1 MRAFDISGIAASRHF
16 GGIITPAVSN
26 PLRRAIVI
34 GAGTMGAQIAAHLA
48 NAGVEVHLLD
58 VDAAAAAAGWK
69 RALALKPDP
78 LFTPAHAALVRTGA
92 IDEADFGQADW
103 IVEAIV
109 ERLEPKRVLFERV
122 DRQRGPD
129 TIVSSNTSGLPL
141 ASLVEGRSEAFASH
155 FVGTHFFNPPRYM
168 PLVEVIPVAAT
179 SAETITR
186 ARYWLDVR
194 LGRSVVV
201 AKDSPNFIANHIG
214 LYGLFKVLQ
223 AWEEGPFDID
233 TIEAL
238 TGPAIGRPKSA
249 TFRTIDIT
257 GLDVATQ
264 VAKNFVDRTTNP
276 DLQRLFTVGPRIAG
290 LLERGWIGEKAGQGF
305 FKRVQGPGGASDI
318 LVLDPATFDYVPRV
332 PVTRPVLD
340 ALREQR
346 GGAGGR
352 IRALMLGDSAE
363 SAFTRATLGQTL
375 IYAAQVWQDIAHD
388 IDDVDRAMRW
398 GFGWDLG
405 PFEIIDAVGIKELLK
420 AMAVDGAADGRV
432 GHPGDGRLGQPALPN
447 SLADALAGGHNTLR
461 APGTFRAEPAELLIL
476 AGARD
481 RQAVVA
487 SNAAA
492 SILDTGDGIFAVE
505 LHSKMNAIGGDT
517 LAMLAA
523 GIARAEREGVGL
535 VIGTQGQVFSAGANL
550 MLVLMEAQEGEW
562 DSIDAMVREFQRT
575 VLSLRDAQVP
585 VVNAINGL
593 TLGGATEM
601 SLHAAGVQAA
611 AETYMGLV
619 EVGVGLIP
627 GGCGTKEML
636 WRANQQRPSKQADPL
651 PFVQKA
657 FETIG
662 FGAVSTS
669 AAHARTLGFLRHGD
683 GVSMHRS
690 RLHADARE
698 LVQAR
703 AAGYVP
709 GHAPAAIPVGGPD
722 VLAALHLGVHLA
734 HRAGRIG
741 DHDATIGRKLAWILA
756 GGNVPHATEVS
767 EAYLLDLEREAFLSL
782 CGEPKTQERIAY
794 TLKTG
799 KTLRN

>member
-1 MRAFDISGIAASRHF
+1 
-16 GGIITPAVSN
+16 VSI
-26 PLRRAIVI
+26 PLRTAIVI
-34 GAGTMGAQIAAHLA
+34 GAGTMGAQIAAHMA
-48 NAGVEVHLLD
+48 NAGVKVHLLD

-78 LFTPAHAALVRTGA
+78 LFTPGHAALVRTGS
-92 IDEADFGQADW
+92 IDDGDFSAADW

-109 ERLEPKRVLFERV
+109 ERLEPKRALFERI
-122 DRQRGPD
+122 DRQRGAA

-141 ASLVEGRSEAFASH
+141 ASLVEGRSAAFASH

-179 SAETITR
+179 SRETITR
-186 ARYWLDVR
+186 AQHWLEVR

-214 LYGLFKVLQ
+214 LYGLFKVLR
-223 AWEEGPFDID
+223 AWEQGAFDID
-233 TIEAL
+233 TIDAL
-238 TGPAIGRPKSA
+238 TGPTIGRPKSA

-264 VAKNFVDRTTNP
+264 VARNFSDRTS
-276 DLQRLFTVGPRIAG
+276 DAALQSLFAVGPRISG

-305 FKRVQGPGGASDI
+305 FKRVKGAGGASDI
-318 LVLDPATFDYVPRV
+318 QVLDPTTFEYVPRT
-332 PVTRPVLD
+332 PVARPALD

-346 GGAGGR
+346 GGVGGR
-352 IRALMLGDSAE
+352 IKALMLGDSEE
-363 SAFTRATLGQTL
+363 SAFTRATLGDTL
-375 IYAAQVWQDIAHD
+375 LYTARVWQGLAHD

-398 GFGWDLG
+398 GFGWDIG
-405 PFEIIDAVGIKELLK
+405 PFEIIDAVGIRELLG
-420 AMAVDGAADGRV
+420 AMNEGGTADDSPRQTSSDTDAV
-432 GHPGDGRLGQPALPN
+432 PRL
-447 SLADALAGGHNTLR
+447 LADALAAGRNTIR
-461 APGTFRAEPAELLIL
+461 TSPFRAEPAELLIL

-481 RQAVVA
+481 RQAIVQA
-487 SNAAA
+487 NSAA
-492 SILDTGDGIFAVE
+492 SVLDTGDGIFAVE

-517 LAMLAA
+517 LAMIQA
-523 GIARAEREGVGL
+523 GIDRAEREGIGL
-535 VIGTQGQVFSAGANL
+535 VIGTQGPVFSAGANL

-562 DSIDAMVREFQRT
+562 DSIDAMVRSFQRT
-575 VLSLRDAQVP
+575 VLSMRDAQVP
-585 VVNAINGL
+585 VVAAINGL

-601 SLHAAGVQAA
+601 SLHAAGVQAS

-627 GGCGTKEML
+627 AGCGTKEML
-636 WRANQQRPSKQADPL
+636 WRANQQRPSKQADAL

-662 FGAVSTS
+662 FGTVSTS
-669 AAHARTLGFLRHGD
+669 AAHARALGYLRNGD
-683 GVSMHRS
+683 GISMHRS

-756 GGNVPHATEVS
+756 GGDVPHATEVPES
-767 EAYLLDLEREAFLSL
+767 YLLDLEREAFLSL
-782 CGEPKTQERIAY
+782 CGEPRTQERIAY

>member
-1 MRAFDISGIAASRHF
+1 M
-16 GGIITPAVSN
+16 V
-26 PLRRAIVI
+26 
-34 GAGTMGAQIAAHLA
+34 GAGTMGAQIAAHMA

-92 IDEADFGQADW
+92 IDDAAFGEADW

-109 ERLEPKRVLFERV
+109 ERLEPKRSLFERI
-122 DRQRGPD
+122 DRQRGLD

-141 ASLVEGRSEAFASH
+141 ASLVEGRSEAFALH

-179 SAETITR
+179 SEDTIAR
-186 ARYWLDVR
+186 ARHWLDVR

-201 AKDSPNFIANHIG
+201 ARDSPNFIANHIG

-223 AWEEGPFDID
+223 AWEQGPFDID
-233 TIEAL
+233 TIDAM

-264 VAKNFVDRTTNP
+264 VARNFVERTS
-276 DLQRLFTVGPRIAG
+276 DAGLQRLFTMGPRIAG
-290 LLERGWIGEKAGQGF
+290 LVERGWIGEKAGQGF
-305 FKRVQGPGGASDI
+305 FKRSRGAGGASDI
-318 LVLDPATFDYVPRV
+318 LVLDPATFAYVPRV
-332 PVTRPVLD
+332 PVARPVLD
-340 ALREQR
+340 ALRDQR

-352 IRALMLGDSAE
+352 IKALMLGKAEE
-363 SAFTRATLGQTL
+363 SAFTRDTLGDTL
-375 IYAAQVWQDIAHD
+375 LYTARVWQTIAHD

-405 PFEIIDAVGIKELLK
+405 PFEIIDAIGIKELLGVMR
-420 AMAVDGAADGRV
+420 AQA
-432 GHPGDGRLGQPALPN
+432 PTDGRLGEPALPKAEEAPPL
-447 SLADALAGGHNTLR
+447 LADALAAGRNTIR
-461 APGTFRAEPAELLIL
+461 TPGAFRPEPAELLIL

-481 RQAVVA
+481 RQSVVT

-492 SILDTGDGIFAVE
+492 SVLDTGDGIFAVE

-517 LAMLAA
+517 LAMLQA
-523 GIARAEREGVGL
+523 GVDRAERDGIGL
-535 VIGTQGQVFSAGANL
+535 ILATQGQAFSAGANL
-550 MLVLMEAQEGEW
+550 MLVLMDAQEGEW
-562 DSIDAMVREFQRT
+562 DSIDAMVRVFQRT
-575 VLSLRDAQVP
+575 VLSFRDAQVP

-601 SLHAAGVQAA
+601 ALHAAGVQAA

-627 GGCGTKEML
+627 AGCGTKEML
-636 WRANQQRPSKQADPL
+636 WRANQQRPSRQADAL

-662 FGAVSTS
+662 FGMVSTS
-669 AAHARTLGFLRHGD
+669 APHARTLGYLRNGD
-683 GVSMHRS
+683 GISMNRS

-709 GHAPAAIPVGGPD
+709 GHAPAAIAVGGPD
-722 VLAALHLGVHLA
+722 VLAALTLGVHLA

-756 GGNVPHATEVS
+756 GGNVPHATDES

-799 KTLRN
+799 KTMRN

>member
-1 MRAFDISGIAASRHF
+1 
-16 GGIITPAVSN
+16 
-26 PLRRAIVI
+26 
-34 GAGTMGAQIAAHLA
+34 MGAQIAAHMA

-78 LFTPAHAALVRTGA
+78 LFTPAHAGLVRTGS
-92 IDEADFGQADW
+92 IDDAEFAAADW

-109 ERLEPKRVLFERV
+109 ERLEPKRALFERV
-122 DRQRGPD
+122 DRERGPG

-141 ASLVEGRSEAFASH
+141 ASLVEGRSEAFARH

-179 SAETITR
+179 SAEVV
-186 ARYWLDVR
+186 ARVRHWLDVR

-223 AWEEGPFDID
+223 AWERGSFDID
-233 TIEAL
+233 TIDAL
-238 TGPAIGRPKSA
+238 TGPTIGRPKSA

-264 VAKNFVDRTTNP
+264 VARNFAERTSDPT
-276 DLQRLFTVGPRIAG
+276 LRALFAVGPRIKG

-305 FKRVQGPGGASDI
+305 FKRVKAAGGATDI
-318 LVLDPATFDYVPRV
+318 LVLDPTTFDYVPRT
-332 PVTRPVLD
+332 PVVRPALD

-346 GGAGGR
+346 GGVGGR
-352 IRALMLGDSAE
+352 IKALMLGDSEE
-363 SAFTRATLGQTL
+363 SVFTRATLGATL
-375 IYAAQVWQDIAHD
+375 LYAARVWRDLAHD

-405 PFEIIDAVGIKELLK
+405 PFEIVDAIGIKELLG
-420 AMAVDGAADGRV
+420 AMQPTALSDGTAAGADLPEPQAV
-432 GHPGDGRLGQPALPN
+432 PAL
-447 SLADALAGGHNTLR
+447 LADALAAGRNTIR
-461 APGTFRAEPAELLIL
+461 TSPFRAEPAELLIL
-476 AGARD
+476 ASARD
-481 RQAVVA
+481 RHAVVVA
-487 SNAAA
+487 NGAA
-492 SILDTGDGIFAVE
+492 SVLDTGDGIFAVE

-517 LAMLAA
+517 LAMLQA
-523 GIARAEREGVGL
+523 GIDRAEREGVGL
-535 VIGTQGQVFSAGANL
+535 VIGTQGPVFSAGANL
-550 MLVLMEAQEGEW
+550 MLLLMEAQEDEW
-562 DSIDAMVREFQRT
+562 DSIDAMVRSFQRT

-585 VVNAINGL
+585 VVTAINGL

-601 SLHAAGVQAA
+601 SLHAVGVQAS

-627 GGCGTKEML
+627 AGCGTKEML
-636 WRANQQRPSKQADPL
+636 WRANQQRPSKQADAL

-662 FGAVSTS
+662 FGTVSTS
-669 AAHARTLGFLRHGD
+669 APHARALGFLRNGD
-683 GVSMHRS
+683 GITMHRS

-709 GHAPAAIPVGGPD
+709 GHAPEAIPVGGPD
-722 VLAALHLGVHLA
+722 MLAALHLGVHLA

-741 DHDATIGRKLAWILA
+741 DHDATIGRKLAWVLA
-756 GGNVPHATEVS
+756 GGDVPHATDVPES
-767 EAYLLDLEREAFLSL
+767 YLLDLEREAFLSL
-782 CGEPKTQERIAY
+782 CGEAKTQARIAY

-799 KTLRN
+799 RTLRN

>member
-1 MRAFDISGIAASRHF
+1 M
-16 GGIITPAVSN
+16 
-26 PLRRAIVI
+26 PLRTAIVL

-48 NAGVEVHLLD
+48 NAGVDVRLLD
-58 VDAAAAAAGWK
+58 VDAGTAAAGWK
-69 RALALKPDP
+69 RALALKPEP
-78 LFTPAHAALVRTGA
+78 LFTAAHAAMVRTGA
-92 IDEADFGQADW
+92 IDDEDFAQADW
-103 IVEAIV
+103 IIEAIV
-109 ERLEPKRVLFERV
+109 ERLEPKRSVFERI
-122 DRQRGPD
+122 DRRRGPE

-141 ASLVEGRSEAFASH
+141 ASLVEGRSESFARH

-168 PLVEVIPVAAT
+168 PLVEIIPVEAT
-179 SAETITR
+179 SHDTI
-186 ARYWLDVR
+186 ARVRHWLDVR
-194 LGRSVVV
+194 LGRSVVA

-214 LYGLFKVLQ
+214 LYGLFKVLH
-223 AWEEGPFDID
+223 AWEQGPLDID

-238 TGPAIGRPKSA
+238 TGPTIGRPKSA
-249 TFRTIDIT
+249 TFRTLDIT

-264 VAKNFVDRTTNP
+264 VARNFVERTASP
-276 DLQRLFTVGPRIAG
+276 ELQQLFATGPRVGG
-290 LLERGWIGEKAGQGF
+290 LLERGWIGEKSGQGF
-305 FKRVQGPGGASDI
+305 FKRVKGPGGASDI
-318 LVLDPATFDYVPRV
+318 LVLDPSSFEYT
-332 PVTRPVLD
+332 TRPTVARPAID

-346 GGAGGR
+346 GGAAGR
-352 IRALMLGDSAE
+352 IKALMHGSSEE
-363 SAFTRATLGQTL
+363 SAFTRATLGETL
-375 IYAAQVWQDIAHD
+375 LYAARIWQDVAHD

-405 PFEIIDAVGIKELLK
+405 PFEIIDAIGIRELVSALG
-420 AMAVDGAADGRV
+420 ADRPGAPSLPAV
-432 GHPGDGRLGQPALPN
+432 
-447 SLADALAGGHNTLR
+447 LAEALAAGRNTVR
-461 APGTFRAEPAELLIL
+461 QPGAFRPEPAALLIL
-476 AGARD
+476 AEARD
-481 RQAVVA
+481 RHGVVA
-487 SNAAA
+487 TNAAA
-492 SILDTGDGIFAVE
+492 TVLDTGDGIFAVE

-517 LAMLAA
+517 LAMLQA
-523 GIARAEREGVGL
+523 GVARAERDGIGL
-535 VIGTQGQVFSAGANL
+535 VIATQGQAFSAGANL

-585 VVNAINGL
+585 VVCAINGL

-601 SLHAAGVQAA
+601 ALHAGGVQAA

-627 GGCGTKEML
+627 AGCGTKEML
-636 WRANQQRPSKQADPL
+636 WRANQQRPSKQADAL
-651 PFVQKA
+651 PFVQKV

-662 FGAVSTS
+662 FGLVSSS
-669 AAHARTLGFLRHGD
+669 APHARALGLLRNGD
-683 GVSMHRS
+683 GISMHRS

-722 VLAALHLGVHLA
+722 MRAALSLGVHLA

-756 GGNVPHATEVS
+756 GGDVPHATDVS

-782 CGEPKTQERIAY
+782 CGEVKTQERIAY

>member
-1 MRAFDISGIAASRHF
+1 
-16 GGIITPAVSN
+16 VST
-26 PLRRAIVI
+26 PLRTAIVI
-34 GAGTMGAQIAAHLA
+34 GAGTMGAQIAAHMA
-48 NAGVEVHLLD
+48 NAGVQVHLLD

-78 LFTPAHAALVRTGA
+78 LFTPAHGALVRTGS
-92 IDEADFGQADW
+92 IEDGDFAAADW

-109 ERLEPKRVLFERV
+109 ERLEPKRALFERV

-141 ASLVEGRSEAFASH
+141 ASLVEGRSEAFARH

-168 PLVEVIPVAAT
+168 PLVEVIPVAST
-179 SAETITR
+179 STETIER
-186 ARYWLDVR
+186 ARHWLDVR

-223 AWEEGPFDID
+223 AWEQGPFDID
-233 TIEAL
+233 TIDAL
-238 TGPAIGRPKSA
+238 TGPTIGRPKSA

-264 VAKNFVDRTTNP
+264 VAKNFAERTSDP
-276 DLQRLFTVGPRIAG
+276 ALQSLFAVGPRIAG
-290 LLERGWIGEKAGQGF
+290 LIERGWIGEKAGQGF
-305 FKRVQGPGGASDI
+305 FKRVKGAGGASDI
-318 LVLDPATFDYVPRV
+318 QVLDPTTFEYVARA
-332 PVTRPVLD
+332 PVARPVLD

-346 GGAGGR
+346 GGVGGR
-352 IRALMLGDSAE
+352 IKALMLGDSEE
-363 SAFTRATLGQTL
+363 SAFTRATLGDTL
-375 IYAAQVWQDIAHD
+375 LYAARVWQDLAHD

-405 PFEIIDAVGIKELLK
+405 PFEIIDAIGISELVTAIK
-420 AMAVDGAADGRV
+420 AGGV
-432 GHPGDGRLGQPALPN
+432 PPL
-447 SLADALAGGHNTLR
+447 LADALAAGRNTIR
-461 APGTFRAEPAELLIL
+461 TSPFRAEPTQLLIL

-481 RQAVVA
+481 RQAVVVA
-487 SNAAA
+487 NGAA
-492 SILDTGDGIFAVE
+492 SVLDTGDGIFAVE

-517 LAMLAA
+517 LAMIQA
-523 GIARAEREGVGL
+523 GIDRAEREGVGL
-535 VIGTQGQVFSAGANL
+535 VIGTQGPVFSAGANL

-562 DSIDAMVREFQRT
+562 DSIDAMVRSFQRT

-585 VVNAINGL
+585 VVTAINGL

-601 SLHAAGVQAA
+601 SLHAVGVQAS

-627 GGCGTKEML
+627 AGCGTKEML
-636 WRANQQRPSKQADPL
+636 WRANQQRPSKQADAL

-662 FGAVSTS
+662 FGTVSTS
-669 AAHARTLGFLRHGD
+669 APHARTLGFLRNGD
-683 GVSMHRS
+683 GISMHRS

-756 GGNVPHATEVS
+756 GGEVPHATDVPES
-767 EAYLLDLEREAFLSL
+767 YLLDLEREAFLSL
-782 CGEPKTQERIAY
+782 CGEARTQERIAY

>member
-1 MRAFDISGIAASRHF
+1 
-16 GGIITPAVSN
+16 
-26 PLRRAIVI
+26 
-34 GAGTMGAQIAAHLA
+34 MGAQIAAHLA
-48 NAGVEVHLLD
+48 NAGVEVHLVD

-78 LFTPAHAALVRTGA
+78 LFTPGHAALVRTGA
-92 IDEADFGQADW
+92 LDEADFGRADW
-103 IVEAIV
+103 IIEAIV
-109 ERLEPKRVLFERV
+109 ERLEPKRTLFERV

-141 ASLVEGRSEAFASH
+141 ASLVEGRSDAFRSH

-168 PLVEVIPVAAT
+168 PLVEVIPVEST
-179 SAETITR
+179 SGPTLAR
-186 ARYWLDVR
+186 ARHWLDVR

-223 AWEEGPFDID
+223 AWEGGAFDID
-233 TIEAL
+233 TIDAL

-257 GLDVATQ
+257 GLDVAVQ
-264 VAKNFVDRTTNP
+264 VARNFVERTSDP
-276 DLQRLFTVGPRIAG
+276 ALHGLFTVGDRIGG

-305 FKRVQGPGGASDI
+305 FKRVKGPGGASDI
-318 LVLDPATFDYVPRV
+318 LVLDPVAFEYVPRQ
-332 PVTRPVLD
+332 PVNRPALEQ
-340 ALREQR
+340 LREQR
-346 GGAGGR
+346 GGLGGR
-352 IRALMLGDSAE
+352 IKALMLGNGEE
-363 SAFTRATLGQTL
+363 SAFTRATLGDTL
-375 IYAAQVWQDIAHD
+375 LYAARVWQDLAHD

-398 GFGWDLG
+398 GFGWELG
-405 PFEIIDAVGIKELLK
+405 PFEIVDAIGIGELIGVMQ
-420 AMAVDGAADGRV
+420 A
-432 GHPGDGRLGQPALPN
+432 DGRLGQPALPT
-447 SLADALAGGHNTLR
+447 SQAVPALLADALAAGRNTIR
-461 APGTFRAEPAELLIL
+461 PPGSFRAEPVELLIL
-476 AGARD
+476 QGARD
-481 RQAVVA
+481 RQAVVE

-492 SILDTGDGIFAVE
+492 SVLDTGEGIFAVE

-517 LAMLAA
+517 LAMLKA
-523 GIARAEREGVGL
+523 GIEWAERDGIGL
-535 VIGTQGQVFSAGANL
+535 VIGTQGPVFSAGANL
-550 MLVLMEAQEGEW
+550 MLLLMEAQEGEW
-562 DSIDAMVREFQRT
+562 DSIDVMVREFQRT

-585 VVNAINGL
+585 VVTAVNGL

-601 SLHAAGVQAA
+601 SIHASAVQAA
-611 AETYMGLV
+611 AESYMGLV

-627 GGCGTKEML
+627 AGCGTKEML
-636 WRANQQRPSKQADPL
+636 WRAQQQRPSKQADML
-651 PFVQKA
+651 PFVQRV

-662 FGAVSTS
+662 FGTVSTS
-669 AAHARTLGFLRHGD
+669 APHARALGFLRHGD
-683 GVSMHRS
+683 GISMHRS

-709 GHAPAAIPVGGPD
+709 GHAPAAIAVGGPD

-741 DHDATIGRKLAWILA
+741 DHDATIGRKLAWVLA
-756 GGNVPHATEVS
+756 GGNVPHATDVPES
-767 EAYLLDLEREAFLSL
+767 YLLDLEREAFLSL
-782 CGEPKTQERIAY
+782 CGESRTQERIAY

>member
-1 MRAFDISGIAASRHF
+1 M
-16 GGIITPAVSN
+16 V
-26 PLRRAIVI
+26 
-34 GAGTMGAQIAAHLA
+34 GAGTMGAQIAAHMA

-92 IDEADFGQADW
+92 IDDAAFGEADW

-109 ERLEPKRVLFERV
+109 ERLEPKRSLFERIE
-122 DRQRGPD
+122 RQRGLD

-141 ASLVEGRSEAFASH
+141 ASLVEGRSEAFARH

-179 SAETITR
+179 SEDTIAR
-186 ARYWLDVR
+186 ARHWLDVR

-223 AWEEGPFDID
+223 AWEQGPFDID
-233 TIEAL
+233 TIDAM

-257 GLDVATQ
+257 GLDVAAQ
-264 VAKNFVDRTTNP
+264 VARNFVERTSDA

-305 FKRVQGPGGASDI
+305 FKRSRGAGGASDI
-318 LVLDPATFDYVPRV
+318 LVLDPATFEYVPRV

-340 ALREQR
+340 ALRDQR

-352 IRALMLGDSAE
+352 IRALMLGHSEEA
-363 SAFTRATLGQTL
+363 AFTRATLGDTL
-375 IYAAQVWQDIAHD
+375 LYTARVWQTIAHD

-405 PFEIIDAVGIKELLK
+405 PFEIIDAIGIKELLA
-420 AMAVDGAADGRV
+420 AM
-432 GHPGDGRLGQPALPN
+432 Q
-447 SLADALAGGHNTLR
+447 ADAPPLLAEALDAGRNTIR
-461 APGTFRAEPAELLIL
+461 TPGAFRPEPAELLIL

-481 RQAVVA
+481 RQSVVA

-492 SILDTGDGIFAVE
+492 SVLDTGDGIFAVE

-517 LAMLAA
+517 LAMLQA
-523 GIARAEREGVGL
+523 GVDRAERDGIGL
-535 VIGTQGQVFSAGANL
+535 ILATQGQAFSAGANL
-550 MLVLMEAQEGEW
+550 MLVLMDAQEGEW
-562 DSIDAMVREFQRT
+562 DSIDAMVRVFQRT

-601 SLHAAGVQAA
+601 ALHAAGVQAA

-627 GGCGTKEML
+627 AGCGTKEML
-636 WRANQQRPSKQADPL
+636 WRANQQRPSRQADAL

-662 FGAVSTS
+662 FGMVSTS
-669 AAHARTLGFLRHGD
+669 APHARTLGL
-683 GVSMHRS
+683 
-690 RLHADARE
+690 
-698 LVQAR
+698 
-703 AAGYVP
+703 
-709 GHAPAAIPVGGPD
+709 PAQ
-722 VLAALHLGVHLA
+722 
-734 HRAGRIG
+734 R
-741 DHDATIGRKLAWILA
+741 
-756 GGNVPHATEVS
+756 
-767 EAYLLDLEREAFLSL
+767 
-782 CGEPKTQERIAY
+782 
-794 TLKTG
+794 
-799 KTLRN
+799 

>member
-1 MRAFDISGIAASRHF
+1 MAGSTCAKA
-16 GGIITPAVSN
+16 PADKWDTRPYLTS
-26 PLRRAIVI
+26 LTEA
-34 GAGTMGAQIAAHLA
+34 L
-48 NAGVEVHLLD
+48 
-58 VDAAAAAAGWK
+58 AAG
-69 RALALKPDP
+69 R
-78 LFTPAHAALVRTGA
+78 
-92 IDEADFGQADW
+92 
-103 IVEAIV
+103 
-109 ERLEPKRVLFERV
+109 
-122 DRQRGPD
+122 
-129 TIVSSNTSGLPL
+129 
-141 ASLVEGRSEAFASH
+141 
-155 FVGTHFFNPPRYM
+155 
-168 PLVEVIPVAAT
+168 
-179 SAETITR
+179 
-186 ARYWLDVR
+186 
-194 LGRSVVV
+194 
-201 AKDSPNFIANHIG
+201 
-214 LYGLFKVLQ
+214 
-223 AWEEGPFDID
+223 
-233 TIEAL
+233 
-238 TGPAIGRPKSA
+238 
-249 TFRTIDIT
+249 
-257 GLDVATQ
+257 
-264 VAKNFVDRTTNP
+264 
-276 DLQRLFTVGPRIAG
+276 
-290 LLERGWIGEKAGQGF
+290 
-305 FKRVQGPGGASDI
+305 
-318 LVLDPATFDYVPRV
+318 
-332 PVTRPVLD
+332 
-340 ALREQR
+340 
-346 GGAGGR
+346 
-352 IRALMLGDSAE
+352 
-363 SAFTRATLGQTL
+363 
-375 IYAAQVWQDIAHD
+375 
-388 IDDVDRAMRW
+388 
-398 GFGWDLG
+398 
-405 PFEIIDAVGIKELLK
+405 
-420 AMAVDGAADGRV
+420 
-432 GHPGDGRLGQPALPN
+432 
-447 SLADALAGGHNTLR
+447 NTLR
-461 APGTFRAEPAELLIL
+461 APGAFRADPAELLIL

-517 LAMLAA
+517 LAMLTA
-523 GIARAEREGVGL
+523 GIARAEREGIGL

-562 DSIDAMVREFQRT
+562 DSIDAMVRQFQRT

-601 SLHAAGVQAA
+601 SLHASGVQAA

-662 FGAVSTS
+662 FGTVSTS
-669 AAHARTLGFLRHGD
+669 AAHARTLGFLRNGD

-709 GHAPAAIPVGGPD
+709 GHAPPAIPVGGPD

-734 HRAGRIG
+734 HRAGRIA
-741 DHDATIGRKLAWILA
+741 DHDATIGRKLAWVLA
-756 GGNVPHATEVS
+756 GGNVPHATEVPES
-767 EAYLLDLEREAFLSL
+767 YLLDLEREAFLSL

>member
-1 MRAFDISGIAASRHF
+1 MS
-16 GGIITPAVSN
+16 
-26 PLRRAIVI
+26 LRRAIVI

-48 NAGVEVHLLD
+48 NAGVEVDLLD

-69 RALALKPDP
+69 RALSLKPDP
-78 LFTPAHAALVRTGA
+78 LFTPAHAALVRTGS
-92 IDEADFGQADW
+92 IDDADFGTADW

-109 ERLEPKRVLFERV
+109 ERLEPKRALFERV

-129 TIVSSNTSGLPL
+129 TIVGSNTSGLPL
-141 ASLVEGRSEAFASH
+141 ASLVEGRSEAFARH

-179 SAETITR
+179 SDDTISR
-186 ARYWLDVR
+186 VRHWLDVR

-201 AKDSPNFIANHIG
+201 ARDAPNFIANHIG

-223 AWEEGPFDID
+223 AWEQGTFDID
-233 TIEAL
+233 TIDAL
-238 TGPAIGRPKSA
+238 TGPTIGRPKSA

-264 VAKNFVDRTTNP
+264 VARNFAERTTDP
-276 DLQRLFTVGPRIAG
+276 SLRPLFAVGPRVSG

-305 FKRVQGPGGASDI
+305 FTRVRSAGGAADI
-318 LVLDPATFDYVPRV
+318 LVLDPATFEYVPRV
-332 PVTRPVLD
+332 PVARPALD

-346 GGAGGR
+346 GGVGGR
-352 IRALMLGDSAE
+352 IKALMLGSSEE
-363 SAFTRATLGQTL
+363 SAFTRATLGDTL
-375 IYAAQVWQDIAHD
+375 LYTARVWQDIAHD

-405 PFEIIDAVGIKELLK
+405 PFEIIDAVGITELLGV
-420 AMAVDGAADGRV
+420 MGAEVPPLLAE
-432 GHPGDGRLGQPALPN
+432 
-447 SLADALAGGHNTLR
+447 SLAAGRNTIR
-461 APGTFRAEPAELLIL
+461 ATTFRAEPAHLLIL
-476 AGARD
+476 AGARE
-481 RQAVVA
+481 RQAVVDA
-487 SNAAA
+487 NSAA
-492 SILDTGDGIFAVE
+492 SVLDTGDGIFAVE

-517 LAMLAA
+517 LAMIQA
-523 GIARAEREGVGL
+523 GVARAEREGVGL
-535 VIGTQGQVFSAGANL
+535 IIGTQGPVFSAGANL

-562 DSIDAMVREFQRT
+562 DSIDAMVRAFQRT

-585 VVNAINGL
+585 VVTAINGL

-601 SLHAAGVQAA
+601 SLHASGVQAA

-627 GGCGTKEML
+627 AGCGTKEML
-636 WRANQQRPSKQADPL
+636 WRANQQRPSKQADAL

-662 FGAVSTS
+662 FGTVSTS
-669 AAHARTLGFLRHGD
+669 AAHARTLGFLRNGD
-683 GVSMHRS
+683 GISMQRS

-756 GGNVPHATEVS
+756 GGNVPHAADVPES
-767 EAYLLDLEREAFLSL
+767 YLLDLEREAFLSL
-782 CGEPKTQERIAY
+782 CGEPKTQERIAH

>member
-1 MRAFDISGIAASRHF
+1 M
-16 GGIITPAVSN
+16 V
-26 PLRRAIVI
+26 

-48 NAGVEVHLLD
+48 NAGVQVQLLD
-58 VDAAAAAAGWK
+58 VDAAAAASGWK

-92 IDEADFGQADW
+92 IDDGTFREVDW

-109 ERLEPKRVLFERV
+109 ERLEPKRSLFERI

-141 ASLVEGRSEAFASH
+141 GSLVEGRSEVFARH

-179 SAETITR
+179 SENTIDR
-186 ARYWLDVR
+186 VSQWLDVR
-194 LGRSVVV
+194 LGRNVVV

-223 AWEEGPFDID
+223 AWEQGPFDID
-233 TIEAL
+233 TIDAM

-257 GLDVATQ
+257 GLDVAAQ
-264 VAKNFVDRTTNP
+264 VARNFVERTNDA
-276 DLQRLFTVGPRIAG
+276 DLQRLFTVGPRISG

-305 FKRVQGPGGASDI
+305 FKRSKGAGGVSDI
-318 LVLDPATFDYVPRV
+318 LVLDPAAFEYVPRV
-332 PVTRPVLD
+332 PVARPVLD
-340 ALREQR
+340 ALRDQR

-352 IRALMLGDSAE
+352 IRALMLGQSEE
-363 SAFTRATLGQTL
+363 SAFTRATLGDTL
-375 IYAAQVWQDIAHD
+375 LYSARVWPAIAHD

-405 PFEIIDAVGIKELLK
+405 PFEIIDAIGIKELLS
-420 AMAVDGAADGRV
+420 AMQSEAPPLLSEALAAGRNTI
-432 GHPGDGRLGQPALPN
+432 R
-447 SLADALAGGHNTLR
+447 ADAS
-461 APGTFRAEPAELLIL
+461 FRPDPAHLLIL

-487 SNAAA
+487 GNAAA
-492 SILDTGDGIFAVE
+492 SVLDTGDGIFAVE
-505 LHSKMNAIGGDT
+505 LHSKMNTIGGDT
-517 LAMLAA
+517 LAMLQA
-523 GIARAEREGVGL
+523 GVERAERDGIGL
-535 VIGTQGQVFSAGANL
+535 ILATQGQAFSAGANL
-550 MLVLMEAQEGEW
+550 MLVLMDAQEGEW
-562 DSIDAMVREFQRT
+562 DSIDAMVRVFQRT

-601 SLHAAGVQAA
+601 ALHAAGVQAA

-627 GGCGTKEML
+627 AGCGTKEML
-636 WRANQQRPSKQADPL
+636 YRANQQRPSRQADPL

-662 FGAVSTS
+662 FGMVSTS
-669 AAHARTLGFLRHGD
+669 APHARTLGYLRNGD
-683 GVSMHRS
+683 GISMNRS

-722 VLAALHLGVHLA
+722 VLAALTLGVHLA

-741 DHDATIGRKLAWILA
+741 DHDAIIGRKLAWILA

>member
-1 MRAFDISGIAASRHF
+1 
-16 GGIITPAVSN
+16 
-26 PLRRAIVI
+26 
-34 GAGTMGAQIAAHLA
+34 MGAQIAAHMA
-48 NAGVEVHLLD
+48 NAGVQVHLLD

-78 LFTPAHAALVRTGA
+78 LFTADHAALVRTGA
-92 IDEADFGQADW
+92 LDEADFTQADW

-109 ERLEPKRVLFERV
+109 ERLEPKRSLFERI
-122 DRQRGPD
+122 DRQRGRD
-129 TIVSSNTSGLPL
+129 SIVSSNTSGLPL
-141 ASLVEGRSEAFASH
+141 ASLVEDRSEAFASH

-168 PLVEVIPVAAT
+168 PLVEVIPVAITSEAT
-179 SAETITR
+179 L
-186 ARYWLDVR
+186 ARVRHWLDVR
-194 LGRSVVV
+194 LGRSIVV

-214 LYGLFKVLQ
+214 LYGLFKVLH
-223 AWEEGPFDID
+223 AWEDGPFDID
-233 TIEAL
+233 TIDAL
-238 TGPAIGRPKSA
+238 TGPTIGRPKSA

-257 GLDVATQ
+257 GLDVAAQ
-264 VAKNFVDRTTNP
+264 VASNFAERTDSP
-276 DLQRLFTVGPRIAG
+276 ELRRLFAAGPRIAA

-305 FKRVQGPGGASDI
+305 FKRVKGSGGAADI
-318 LVLDPATFDYVPRV
+318 LVLDPATLDYVPRTAV
-332 PVTRPVLD
+332 VRPTLE
-340 ALREQR
+340 ALRDQR
-346 GGAGGR
+346 GGAGAR
-352 IRALMLGDSAE
+352 IKALMLGTSEE
-363 SAFTRATLGQTL
+363 SAFTRATLGDTL
-375 IYAAQVWQDIAHD
+375 LYTARVWQDIAHT

-398 GFGWDLG
+398 GFGWELG
-405 PFEIIDAVGIKELLK
+405 PFEIIDAIGIGELLA
-420 AMAVDGAADGRV
+420 AMQVDA
-432 GHPGDGRLGQPALPN
+432 PPL
-447 SLADALAGGHNTLR
+447 LAEALASGRNTIR
-461 APGTFRAEPAELLIL
+461 STGRFQPEPPELLVL
-476 AGARD
+476 ASARD
-481 RQAVVA
+481 RQAVVTA
-487 SNAAA
+487 NAAA
-492 SILDTGDGIFAVE
+492 SVLDTGDGIFAVE

-517 LAMLAA
+517 LAMLQA
-523 GIARAEREGVGL
+523 GVDRAERDGIGL
-535 VIGTQGQVFSAGANL
+535 IIATQGQAFSAGANL

-562 DSIDAMVREFQRT
+562 DSIDAMVRVFQRT

-601 SLHAAGVQAA
+601 ALHAAGVQAA

-627 GGCGTKEML
+627 AGCGTKEML
-636 WRANQQRPSKQADPL
+636 WRANQQRPSKQADAL

-662 FGAVSTS
+662 FGMVSTS
-669 AAHARTLGFLRHGD
+669 ASHARALGFLRNGD
-683 GVSMHRS
+683 GTSMHRS

-709 GHAPAAIPVGGPD
+709 GRAPAAIPVGGPD
-722 VLAALHLGVHLA
+722 MLAALTLGVHLA

-741 DHDATIGRKLAWILA
+741 DHDATIGRKLAWVLA
-756 GGNVPHATEVS
+756 GGDVPHATEVS

-782 CGEPKTQERIAY
+782 CGETKTQDRIAH